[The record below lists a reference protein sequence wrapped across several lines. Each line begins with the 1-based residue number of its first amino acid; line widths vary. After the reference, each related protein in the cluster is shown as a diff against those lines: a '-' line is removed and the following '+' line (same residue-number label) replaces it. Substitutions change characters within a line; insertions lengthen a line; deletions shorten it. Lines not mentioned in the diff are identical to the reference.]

1 MARQN
6 CWIPLKITHAL
17 PRTIAMSVA
26 DFLSIAG
33 NWNAYGVLPCRWT
46 WDIFRRNMACRY
58 DVVPGHSTLCDIFEN
73 HGNHWEYQKDFAREI
88 LDEDVGNCFE
98 TNDSIQSLFST
109 RRPIR
114 HIKCKFY
121 LIMQVKFHVYKDWV
135 LKLGRYSCDDQ
146 ILQPRQWVRVVT
158 GMTNMVRIDRE
169 MRKFLGPC
177 NLGQCRQWLGQ
188 GAAMTGDEHCPTVPL
203 SNVPC

>member
-1 MARQN
+1 MLDSPQN
-6 CWIPLKITHAL
+6 HTCIAPNHRHVCCRFFIDRRKLKCLWRFT
-17 PRTIAMSVA
+17 
-26 DFLSIAG
+26 LS
-33 NWNAYGVLPCRWT
+33 L
-46 WDIFRRNMACRY
+46 DIFRRNMACRY

-73 HGNHWEYQKDFAREI
+73 HGNHWEYQQDFAREI

-98 TNDSIQSLFST
+98 TNDSFQPLFST

-121 LIMQVKFHVYKDWV
+121 LIMQVKFHAYKDWV

-146 ILQPRQWVRVVT
+146 ILQPRQWVRLVT
-158 GMTNMVRIDRE
+158 GMTNLVRIDRE

-188 GAAMTGDEHCPTVPL
+188 GSPMTGDEHCPTVPL